1 MNLMGRFRT
10 IIAERQ
16 IIKGM
21 VIKNLQSKYVGSM
34 SGVLWAIINPLLI
47 MLVIT
52 FVFSQ
57 IMKTDIRHFPL
68 FVLSALLPWNFFIN
82 SITESTTSISSNINL
97 LRQFVMLK
105 ESIPISIVI
114 ANLVNFLFG
123 FIIILPVFI
132 IFNIGII
139 KSLILLPFII
149 LLHFIFTL
157 GISMLFSVINIY
169 FKDLPQALSIFLM
182 FLFWLTPVFYSI
194 DMIPQKYSWFIVA
207 NPSACYII
215 IYRAL
220 LYQGFYGNISVWL
233 LAIGFALISI
243 TTGYFL
249 FIKKEP
255 EILKYA

>member
-1 MNLMGRFRT
+1 MSLMDRFKK

-16 IIKGM
+16 IIRGM
-21 VIKNLQSKYVGSM
+21 VIKNLRSKYIGSI
-34 SGVLWAIINPLLI
+34 SGILWAIINPLLI

-57 IMKTDIRHFPL
+57 IMKTDIKHFPL
-68 FVLSALLPWNFFIN
+68 LVLSALLPWNFFSN
-82 SITESTTSISSNINL
+82 SINESSTSISSNINV

-105 ESIPISIVI
+105 ETIPVSIVVS
-114 ANLVNFLFG
+114 NLINFLFG

-132 IFNIGII
+132 VFNISII
-139 KSLILLPFII
+139 KYLILLPFII

-157 GISMLFSVINIY
+157 GISMLLSIINIY
-169 FKDLPQALSIFLM
+169 FKDLPQLLNIFLM

-194 DMIPQKYSWFIVA
+194 NMIPQKYSWFIIA
-207 NPSACYII
+207 NPSSCYIV

-220 LYQGFYGNISVWL
+220 LYQGSSGGISMWL
-233 LAIGFALISI
+233 LAIGFAFISI
-243 TTGYFL
+243 LSGYFL
-249 FIKKEP
+249 FIKKES